1 MYRAIVFR
9 YIAEFIIYFAITIPR
24 KSMKKI
30 NDLDIHTYIYRYT
43 YMYVVRIIYL
53 YIL

>member
-30 NDLDIHTYIYRYT
+30 NDLDIHTYILDIHIC
-43 YMYVVRIIYL
+43 ML
-53 YIL
+53 FE